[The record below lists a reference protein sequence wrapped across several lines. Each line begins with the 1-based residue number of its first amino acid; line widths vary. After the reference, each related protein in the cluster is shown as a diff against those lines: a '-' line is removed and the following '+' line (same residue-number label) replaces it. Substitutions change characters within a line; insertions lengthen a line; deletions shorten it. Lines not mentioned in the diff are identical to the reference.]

1 MAIHC
6 ICLPPKVALLLLL
19 LLLTGCQTPWLATNG
34 SAVVHRLASS
44 LEIGA
49 VALRDDL
56 GESASARLG
65 ELPGLLDYAAR
76 RGLNVGHAYR
86 RVDQVAGP
94 ASWIVAAADPATVTL
109 HRWRFPIVGSVPYK
123 GYRFQHH
130 AIREQKNLVEAG
142 WDADVFPVPAWSSLG
157 WFPEPL
163 PRSLLTLEEHRF
175 ATTIF
180 HELVHRTV
188 HISGDAELN
197 EGLATFLGA
206 QLAEQWLIG
215 RHGEGS
221 AVVMRHRS
229 QQRDELRLND
239 LIRTLREQL
248 TGGEVDG
255 QLEQFRQ
262 LLATEPWEQFSGE
275 ELARGGWSLPRVLL
289 ARVYDPSSV
298 PWDRI
303 WQESAQDV
311 QILVTWVRRHF
322 SGTGADRGSL
332 ER

>member
-1 MAIHC
+1 MANHC
-6 ICLPPKVALLLLL
+6 ICLPPRVLLALLLF
-19 LLLTGCQTPWLATNG
+19 LTGCQTPWLATNG

-44 LEIGA
+44 LDIGA
-49 VALRDDL
+49 VAARDDL
-56 GESASARLG
+56 GESASARLE
-65 ELPGLLDYAAR
+65 ELPGLLDYAAS
-76 RGLNVGHAYR
+76 RGLTVGHAYR
-86 RVDQVAGP
+86 RVDQVVGP

-109 HRWRFPIVGSVPYK
+109 YRWRFPIVGSVPYK

-130 AIREQKNLVEAG
+130 AIREQKNMVEAG
-142 WDADVFPVPAWSSLG
+142 WDAEVFPVPAWSSLG

-163 PRSLLTLEEHRF
+163 PRSLLSLEEHRF

-188 HISGDAELN
+188 HIAGDAELN

-221 AVVMRHRS
+221 EVVKRHRS
-229 QQRDELRLND
+229 HQRDELRLNN
-239 LIRTLREQL
+239 LIRILREQL

-262 LLATEPWEQFSGE
+262 LLATEPWEQFSAE
-275 ELARGGWSLPRVLL
+275 ELTRVRWSLPRVLL
-289 ARVYDPSSV
+289 AQVYDPSSV

-303 WQESAQDV
+303 WHESGQDV
-311 QILVTWVRRHF
+311 RILATWVRRHF
-322 SGTGADRGSL
+322 SGTGTDRGSL

>member
-1 MAIHC
+1 M
-6 ICLPPKVALLLLL
+6 LLLFV
-19 LLLTGCQTPWLATNG
+19 TGCQTPWLATNG

-44 LEIGA
+44 MEIGA
-49 VALRDDL
+49 VTHRDDL
-56 GESASARLG
+56 TATAAARLE
-65 ELPGLLDYAAR
+65 ELPALLDYASG
-76 RGLNVGHAYR
+76 RGLNVGQAYR
-86 RVDQVAGP
+86 RIDQVVGP

-109 HRWRFPIVGSVPYK
+109 HHWRFPIVGSVPYK
-123 GYRFQHH
+123 GYRFQQH
-130 AIREQKNLVEAG
+130 AIREQENLMEAG
-142 WDADVFPVPAWSSLG
+142 WDAEVFPVGAWSSLG

-163 PRSLLTLEEHRF
+163 PRSLLSLEEHHF

-188 HISGDAELN
+188 HIPGDAELN

-221 AVVMRHRS
+221 EVLMHHRS
-229 QQRDELRLND
+229 HQRDELRLNQ

-262 LLATEPWEQFSGE
+262 LLAAEPWEQFSAE
-275 ELARGGWSLPRVLL
+275 ELARGRWSLPRVLL
-289 ARVYDPSSV
+289 AQVYDPSSV

-303 WQESAQDV
+303 WHDSGQDV
-311 QILVTWVRRHF
+311 RILAIWVRRHF